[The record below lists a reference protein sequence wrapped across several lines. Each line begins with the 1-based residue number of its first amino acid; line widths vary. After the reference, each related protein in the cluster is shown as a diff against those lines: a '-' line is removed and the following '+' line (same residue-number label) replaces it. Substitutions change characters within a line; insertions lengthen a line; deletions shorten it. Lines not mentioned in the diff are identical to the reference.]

1 MKGQTWI
8 EFIIATA
15 IFLLSI
21 SFIFITASGNLKEEV
36 QKSNQQA
43 ACLKVYELE
52 NILRQPGVPSNWTSS
67 TGFTVFGLSKG
78 NNTPLVISN
87 DKWLAM
93 ENFSFV
99 NVSVNSTPS
108 ESWNIGYDAYA
119 FEFKP
124 DSFCIVGDG
133 VNLCRAST
141 FIIVDVSSTQ
151 ESLVQLRFFF
161 PFSSAT
167 ASSSTTEGD
176 DSIATTAANGTYV
189 TLKLHTNF
197 TDSDSV
203 NMSVSSVPK
212 LVFIDQFNVDSSQA
226 MPFMVGNISLYDSF
240 GAYPPPKAMICDTKV
255 SGLLNLSAESLLV
268 NFNLEAW

>member
-21 SFIFITASGNLKEEV
+21 SFIFITATGNLKEEI
-36 QKSNQQA
+36 QKSNQQS

-52 NILRQPGVPSNWTSS
+52 NILRQPGVPSNWNSS
-67 TGFTVFGLSKG
+67 TGFSVFGLSNG
-78 NNTPLVISN
+78 SNMPLVIS
-87 DKWLAM
+87 DGKWLAM
-93 ENFSFV
+93 ENFGFV
-99 NVSVNSTPS
+99 NVSINSTPS
-108 ESWNIGYDAYA
+108 KSWNIGYDAYA

-124 DSFCIVGDG
+124 DSFCVIGDG
-133 VNLCRAST
+133 VKLCRANT

-167 ASSSTTEGD
+167 ASSTTTESND
-176 DSIATTAANGTYV
+176 LISTATANGTYV
-189 TLKLHTNF
+189 TLKLNTNS

-212 LVFIDQFNVDSSQA
+212 LVFIDQFSVESSQA
-226 MPFMVGNISLYDSF
+226 LPFKMGGILLQDSF